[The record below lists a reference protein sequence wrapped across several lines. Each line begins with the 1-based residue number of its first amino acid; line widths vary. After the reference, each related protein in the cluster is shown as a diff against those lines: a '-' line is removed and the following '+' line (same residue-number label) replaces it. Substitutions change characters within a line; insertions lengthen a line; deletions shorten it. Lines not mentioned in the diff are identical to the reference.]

1 MKCYMHK
8 IEHHWTPTWW
18 NCRVN
23 FFLPIV
29 HWDTIFNG
37 ISKAVW
43 FRTSKQIEH
52 TPLKPQ
58 FHPFTINSFSSILFL
73 YVWVKNIDNVST
85 LLLKQ
90 TYLDFNHCKIVNKLL
105 STYWI
110 VESTISV
117 KSTTSE
123 KHTHVPCTSKFLTS
137 SMLEELI
144 CSIFPVFEF
153 LNTILWSVSNDL
165 ESWHKS
171 TLEYTDRDAG
181 DSFKKGSYL
190 RLPWFLRRPWFR
202 LKRRKTLGNSFHFSK
217 FIGEKQ
223 CDENKPRQ
231 CVAA

>member
-73 YVWVKNIDNVST
+73 YVWVKNIDNLST

-90 TYLDFNHCKIVNKLL
+90 IYLDFNHCKIANKLM

-153 LNTILWSVSNDL
+153 LNTILWAISNDL
-165 ESWHKS
+165 ESWHKG
-171 TLEYTDRDAG
+171 TLEYTDQKAG
-181 DSFKKGSYL
+181 DSFKK
-190 RLPWFLRRPWFR
+190 R
-202 LKRRKTLGNSFHFSK
+202 
-217 FIGEKQ
+217 
-223 CDENKPRQ
+223 
-231 CVAA
+231 